1 MQAQNKVL
9 DSTQLYLNQIG
20 KAPLLT
26 PAEEIHFSRLE
37 KQGDVSARQRMIES
51 NLRLVVKIAR
61 RYLNRGLP
69 LLDLIEEGN
78 LGLIRAVEKF
88 DPERG
93 FRFSTYATYWIKQFV
108 ERALMNHS
116 RTIRLPI
123 HVVKELNSYLRTARE
138 LAQHQEHEPTPQ
150 EIADKM
156 EVPVENVIKLFAVN
170 EVTTSVEG
178 SSSPDNQFNLV
189 ESISDNEHLD
199 PSEIVLNKS
208 ANDWIEQWLMK
219 LKDRHREVICR
230 RFGLLGYEA
239 TTLRAISDEIGLT
252 RERIRQIQVDALK
265 KLRIMLEQDGM
276 SFRDLPDR
284 FTADARVTSQAA

>member
-1 MQAQNKVL
+1 MQSSKAL

-26 PAEEIHFSRLE
+26 KEEEVYFSRLE
-37 KQGDVSARQRMIES
+37 KQGDEAARKRMIES

-78 LGLIRAVEKF
+78 LGLIRAVEKY
-88 DPERG
+88 DPEKG

-138 LAQHQEHEPTPQ
+138 LAQSQEHDPTPR
-150 EIADKM
+150 EIAEKM
-156 EVPVENVIKLFAVN
+156 DCSVDAVNKLFGVNEATSSVEPNVIGDQSYSLID
-170 EVTTSVEG
+170 S
-178 SSSPDNQFNLV
+178 L
-189 ESISDNEHLD
+189 SDNNHLD
-199 PSEIVLNKS
+199 PSELVQNGH
-208 ANDWIEQWLMK
+208 AAEWIEGWLMD
-219 LKDRHREVICR
+219 LKERHREVICR

-265 KLRIMLEQDGM
+265 KLRIMLDQQGY
-276 SFRDLPDR
+276 SFEDLPDR
-284 FTADARVTSQAA
+284 FTISAYETQQAA

>member
-1 MQAQNKVL
+1 MQSSKAL

-26 PAEEIHFSRLE
+26 KEEEVYFSRLE
-37 KQGDVSARQRMIES
+37 KQGDEAARKRMIES

-78 LGLIRAVEKF
+78 LGLIRAVEKY
-88 DPERG
+88 DPEMG

-138 LAQHQEHEPTPQ
+138 LAQSQEHDPTPR
-150 EIADKM
+150 EIAEKM
-156 EVPVENVIKLFAVN
+156 DCSVDAVNKLFGVNEATSSVEPNVIGDQSYSLID
-170 EVTTSVEG
+170 S
-178 SSSPDNQFNLV
+178 L
-189 ESISDNEHLD
+189 SDNNHLD
-199 PSEIVLNKS
+199 PSELVQNGH
-208 ANDWIEQWLMK
+208 AAEWIEGWLMD
-219 LKDRHREVICR
+219 LKERHREVICR

-265 KLRIMLEQDGM
+265 KLRIMLDQQGY
-276 SFRDLPDR
+276 SFEDLPDR
-284 FTADARVTSQAA
+284 FTISAYETQQAA